1 MRLCVFCHCSSTY
14 RKRKTTYTINPEGRV
29 CETYP
34 LLMPSVAHACF
45 WGGLLLQEIDSARG
59 VLANDFATKRGQ
71 LLAVERRQIKD
82 LVHSSL
88 VSLAGTCCDKGDFV
102 PPVLA

>member
-1 MRLCVFCHCSSTY
+1 V
-14 RKRKTTYTINPEGRV
+14 
-29 CETYP
+29 TYP
-34 LLMPSVAHACF
+34 LLMLSVAHACF
-45 WGGLLLQEIDSARG
+45 WGGLILQDIDGARG

-71 LLAVERRQIKD
+71 LLAVERRKIKD

-88 VSLAGTCCDKGDFV
+88 VSLAWTCCDKVDFV